1 MKNHRIMKTNILF
14 ILGFIAISINAC
26 EQKDPLMA
34 KKEELKAKKTEL
46 QKVKASITEL
56 EKEISAMDPEFAKKN
71 RRATLITTTNVKKE
85 TFEHY
90 IEVSGAVRSRKNVM
104 ISAENMGNIIRILV
118 NEGNEVKRGQLIM
131 SLDIALY
138 QRSLDQLK
146 TELVL
151 AEIMFKKQSNLWNQ
165 NIGTE
170 IQYLEAKNRK
180 ESLENQIANIK
191 TQISKSQIRAP
202 FAGTIENVLVREG
215 EMAQMGSPLVRI
227 VNHRDMYIKA
237 DLSESHIGKF
247 KKGDKVIINFPSLKQ
262 TIESRISSVGQII
275 DVQNRTFSIEAL
287 LPITKF
293 TIKPNLLSIVKL
305 RDFNQSGAV
314 VIPTKLIQKDN
325 RGEFVFVTKQ
335 ESDELIVRKI
345 QIDRGITYKNNTMIT
360 EGLTGEEMLVNEGF
374 RDVADGSKVK
384 VVENVL

>member
-1 MKNHRIMKTNILF
+1 MKTNILF
-14 ILGFIAISINAC
+14 ILGFLIISISAC
-26 EQKDPLMA
+26 EKKDPLQA
-34 KKEELKAKKTEL
+34 KKEELKSQKTKL
-46 QKVKASITEL
+46 QKIKTSITEL
-56 EKEISAMDPEFAKKN
+56 EKEISAIDPDFAKKN
-71 RRATLITTTNVKKE
+71 RKATLITTINVEKK

-90 IEVSGAVRSRKNVM
+90 IEVSGAVKSRKNVM
-104 ISAENMGNIIRILV
+104 ISAENMGNINRIFV
-118 NEGNEVKRGQLIM
+118 NEGSEVKRGQLIISM
-131 SLDIALY
+131 DIELY

-146 TELVL
+146 TEYAL
-151 AEIMFKKQSNLWNQ
+151 AETMFEKQSNLWDQ

-170 IQYLEAKNRK
+170 VQYLQAKNRK

-202 FAGTIENVLVREG
+202 FAGTIESVLVREG

-247 KKGDKVIINFPSLKQ
+247 KKGDKTIINFPSLNQ

-275 DVQNRTFSIEAL
+275 DIQNRTFSIEAL

-293 TIKPNLLSIVKL
+293 TIKPNLLAIVKL
-305 RDFNQSGAV
+305 KDFEKEEAV

-325 RGEFVFVTKQ
+325 KGEFVFIT
-335 ESDELIVRKI
+335 ETDSDEVIAKKI
-345 QIDRGITYKNNTMIT
+345 QIDRGITYKNSTMVT
-360 EGLTGEEMLVNEGF
+360 NGLTGKEMLIDEGF
-374 RDVADGSKVK
+374 RDVANGGKVK